1 MEIHMKFAEA
11 IALTLIVASS
21 TASANEPY
29 RDPYRVINQA
39 SELVPWCKNE
49 AESRYVA
56 RNITPYQ
63 WAASYHDRSNILYVD
78 GRLRVHG
85 EDVVVRCRVARG
97 AREEYATIEINDPT
111 LEEPVTTAAGG
122 GV

>member
-1 MEIHMKFAEA
+1 
-11 IALTLIVASS
+11 
-21 TASANEPY
+21 
-29 RDPYRVINQA
+29 
-39 SELVPWCKNE
+39 
-49 AESRYVA
+49 
-56 RNITPYQ
+56 
-63 WAASYHDRSNILYVD
+63 
-78 GRLRVHG
+78 LRVHG